1 MKILTTTIAGIITLA
16 LMTLSTQAADK
27 VQLDGAKVGHWTMDY
42 DAAVKLA
49 AEKKLPLILN
59 FTGSDWCGWC
69 KLMDKNVFAKS
80 EWQKFAAK
88 NAVLVTIDFPQD
100 KSIVPEKYVARN
112 SKLQGEFGVQGFPS
126 YVILD
131 SDGKTKIGQL
141 GAGQDKTPKSFIA
154 EFETVVKTSTAGIA
168 AYIKKN
174 PAKAPAFKKAI
185 AEAQASKKEL
195 MDWIATRP
203 ERNDANNKKF
213 EEFQK
218 KIQDTDAKVAAF

>member
-1 MKILTTTIAGIITLA
+1 MA
-16 LMTLSTQAADK
+16 LMVLATQGADK

-69 KLMDKNVFAKS
+69 KLMDKNVFAKP
-80 EWQKFAAK
+80 EWQKYAAK
-88 NAVLVTIDFPQD
+88 NAVLVTIDFPKD

-112 SKLQGEFGVQGFPS
+112 SKLQGDFGVKGFPS
-126 YVILD
+126 YVILE

-141 GAGQDKTPKSFIA
+141 GAGQEKTPKSFIA
-154 EFETVVKTSTAGIA
+154 EFKDVVKMSPAGITA
-168 AYIKKN
+168 FIKEN
-174 PAKAPAFKKAI
+174 PGKAPAFKKAVAD
-185 AEAQASKKEL
+185 AETSKKAL

-203 ERNDANNKKF
+203 ERNEANNKKF
-213 EEFQK
+213 EKFQK
-218 KIQDTDAKVAAF
+218 DIKAATDKIAAF